1 VLVAG
6 SHGRLTATRSVSSR
20 AGGGSAWIDPRH
32 NYEQTLQLTLDAR
45 QADAIQPK
53 PRPAV
58 TNPRIS
64 V

>member
-1 VLVAG
+1 MNCFVE
-6 SHGRLTATRSVSSR
+6 SV
-20 AGGGSAWIDPRH
+20 GGGSAWIDPRH
-32 NYEQTLQLTLDAR
+32 DYEQTFGSMLDPR
-45 QADAIQPK
+45 HADTIQPK